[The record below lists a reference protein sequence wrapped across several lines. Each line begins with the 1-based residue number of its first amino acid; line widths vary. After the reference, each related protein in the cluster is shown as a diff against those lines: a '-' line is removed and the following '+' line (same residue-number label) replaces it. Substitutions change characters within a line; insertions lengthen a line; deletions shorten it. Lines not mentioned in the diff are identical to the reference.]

1 MVVSRAYIIFS
12 VASLFLSSGSS
23 YGGAAAFAFALR
35 SVPVINRG
43 VNGQQLSLLDRRG
56 GGLRVSSTAKVEDG
70 DENEAVTRQEALSA
84 MTKCYQVTFAAAAV
98 DAITRFAPEV
108 KGGWK
113 VMIASR
119 ASSGW
124 LDIFDAT
131 ASMNLVV
138 FGLGLW
144 WVTKLYDKMGAPKST
159 EAAVDMSIVTEIMQ
173 SYRFMYLATGWS
185 LVGLSMRLASKV
197 FNSSDHIA
205 PFLVL
210 AFAIGASFYV
220 NTNLFASEADALN
233 SAKEPNE
240 AMMNG
245 IEAARN
251 MKFCAISFVVFA
263 ALRFAFWFS
272 VIITSDLAVVIKI
285 IQVNKF
291 LMPIA
296 LAKLLNSL
304 DRQFLDATIEVTKAD
319 KEQDVNV
326 FKGLKATEKSF
337 YSKVAK
343 VLRTSMIL
351 DIVRYSIPL
360 IMGMVKGTVE

>member
-1 MVVSRAYIIFS
+1 
-12 VASLFLSSGSS
+12 
-23 YGGAAAFAFALR
+23 
-35 SVPVINRG
+35 
-43 VNGQQLSLLDRRG
+43 
-56 GGLRVSSTAKVEDG
+56 
-70 DENEAVTRQEALSA
+70 
-84 MTKCYQVTFAAAAV
+84 
-98 DAITRFAPEV
+98 
-108 KGGWK
+108 
-113 VMIASR
+113 
-119 ASSGW
+119 
-124 LDIFDAT
+124 
-131 ASMNLVV
+131 
-138 FGLGLW
+138 
-144 WVTKLYDKMGAPKST
+144 
-159 EAAVDMSIVTEIMQ
+159 
-173 SYRFMYLATGWS
+173 MYLATGWS

-296 LAKLLNSL
+296 LGKVLNSL

-319 KEQDVNV
+319 KEQDLNV

-351 DIVRYSIPL
+351 DIIRYSIPL
-360 IMGMVKGTVE
+360 IMGMGMVKGTVE

>member
-1 MVVSRAYIIFS
+1 MVVPSRAYAIIFC
-12 VASLFLSSGSS
+12 VASFFLSSGFSS
-23 YGGAAAFAFALR
+23 YGGATAFAFALR
-35 SVPVINRG
+35 SVPIINRG
-43 VNGQQLSLLDRRG
+43 NGQQLSLLDRRG
-56 GGLRVSSTAKVEDG
+56 GGQRLSSTAKVEDG

-144 WVTKLYDKMGAPKST
+144 WVTKLYDKVGAPKS
-159 EAAVDMSIVTEIMQ
+159 EAVVDMSIVTEIMQ

-272 VIITSDLAVVIKI
+272 VIITSDLAVVIKV

-291 LMPIA
+291 IMPLA

-343 VLRTSMIL
+343 VLRSVSVYTQSHL
-351 DIVRYSIPL
+351 DA
-360 IMGMVKGTVE
+360 